1 VAILGEV
8 IQIRVEGA
16 NWLRFANGPEQLKA
30 ASTRAAGSR
39 FRKIQ
44 LVRANG
50 NMLAAVASTFCGLTF
65 ARE

>member
-16 NWLRFANGPEQLKA
+16 DWLRFANGPEQLKA

-44 LVRANG
+44 LMSIG
-50 NMLAAVASTFCGLTF
+50 DILALVASLYV
-65 ARE
+65 

>member
-16 NWLRFANGPEQLKA
+16 DWLRFANGQDQIKA

-44 LVRANG
+44 LMRVYG
-50 NMLAAVASTFCGLTF
+50 NMLAIVASMFCGLTF